1 MNYTPIFP
9 SRLQARVMLPASK
22 SISNRALLLCVLSG
36 AMSSVEHV
44 STCDDTYVMWRALS
58 KRSKVI
64 DIQAA
69 GTAMRFLTA
78 YFAICSGEEHILT
91 GTERMCQRPIA
102 PLVQSLRALGANVS
116 YVEREGFPP
125 LYIRGCRLDGGD
137 LCVTSDVSSQ
147 YISALLMIAPA
158 MKQGLTLTLRG
169 PIISRPYIEMTL
181 SMMRSAGAVA
191 QWVAPNVVRVEPGN
205 YVDGKIFRVES
216 DWSAA
221 SYWYSMVALSPDPS
235 ARVVLRQLD
244 RESLQGDAAVQHFFR
259 PLGVATT
266 FDEDHQ
272 EVVLTK
278 CAVSP
283 EEAREVYR
291 LNLVGQ
297 PDLAQTLVVACAML
311 RRPFRFEGLRS
322 LRIKET
328 DRMEALRAEL
338 AKFGFEL
345 GIGDDNVVSMDRFPA
360 ADDLL
365 YMTQFPASAPHWDGR
380 PIATYHDHRMAM
392 AFAPA
397 ALVCP
402 GFSIADPEVVSKS
415 YPDFWKDIE
424 ALSGAPTPTAAP

>member
-22 SISNRALLLCVLSG
+22 SISNRAMLLCALSG

-44 STCDDTYVMWRALS
+44 ATCDDTYVMWRALS
-58 KRSKVI
+58 ERSKVI

-147 YISALLMIAPA
+147 YISALLMIAPT

-191 QWVAPNVVRVEPGN
+191 QWVAPNVVRVEPGG
-205 YVDGKIFRVES
+205 YVDGKIFHVES

-221 SYWYSMVALSPDPS
+221 SYWYSMVALSPDPA
-235 ARVVLRQLD
+235 ARVALRQLD
-244 RESLQGDAAVQHFFR
+244 RESLQGDAAVQHYFR

-278 CAVSP
+278 CDVSP

-291 LNLVGQ
+291 LNLVNQ

-345 GIGDDNVVSMDRFPA
+345 GIGDDNVLSMDRFPA

-380 PIATYHDHRMAM
+380 LIATYHDHRMAM

-397 ALVCP
+397 ALICP

-424 ALSGAPTPTAAP
+424 ALSGEPTPTVAP

>member
-22 SISNRALLLCVLSG
+22 SISNRAMLLCALSG
-36 AMSSVEHV
+36 AMLSVEHMA
-44 STCDDTYVMWRALS
+44 TCDDTYVMWRALS
-58 KRSKVI
+58 ERSKVV

-147 YISALLMIAPA
+147 YISALLMIAPT

-191 QWVAPNVVRVEPGN
+191 QWVAPNVVRVEPGS
-205 YVDGKIFRVES
+205 YVDGKIFHVES

-221 SYWYSMVALSPDPS
+221 SYWYSMVALSPDPA
-235 ARVVLRQLD
+235 ARVALRQLD
-244 RESLQGDAAVQHFFR
+244 RESLQGDAAVQHYFR

-266 FDEDHQ
+266 FDEDRQ
-272 EVVLTK
+272 EMVLTK
-278 CAVSP
+278 CDVSP

-291 LNLVGQ
+291 LNLVNQ

-322 LRIKET
+322 LHIKET

-345 GIGDDNVVSMDRFPA
+345 GIGDDNVLSMDRFPA

-397 ALVCP
+397 ALICP

-424 ALSGAPTPTAAP
+424 ALSGEPTPTVAP